1 MDAVRLCEE
10 QQHIDLVLMDV
21 QLPEMNGFEA
31 IKLIKQ
37 GHPDIPIIVQTAN
50 SMNEEKNR
58 ADEAGCQGFMTKPIS
73 LNKFMSEVDK
83 FMQKA

>member
-1 MDAVRLCEE
+1 
-10 QQHIDLVLMDV
+10 MDV

-37 GHPDIPIIVQTAN
+37 SKPDIPIIVQTAN

-73 LNKFMSEVDK
+73 LNRFMSEVDK